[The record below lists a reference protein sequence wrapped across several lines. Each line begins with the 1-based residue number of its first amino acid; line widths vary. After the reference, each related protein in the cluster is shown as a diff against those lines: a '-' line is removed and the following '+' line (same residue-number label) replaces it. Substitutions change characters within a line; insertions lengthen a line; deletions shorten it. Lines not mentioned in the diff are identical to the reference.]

1 MISEKLGKAAVRF
14 AIKYVRR
21 RYRRQIRIG
30 IGLSVAG
37 VAIAAYLASRNV
49 PEG

>member
-1 MISEKLGKAAVRF
+1 MYDRVGKAALSF
-14 AIKYVRR
+14 AIVYLRR

-30 IGLSVAG
+30 AGLAAAAVG
-37 VAIAAYLASRNV
+37 VAVYFASRNV